1 MECPK
6 EFDDIRPFYDSE
18 FHDKMK
24 VLVTEPGFEHA
35 VRYVLRD
42 INYELFCQELLTIDN
57 KKDFQLLVMRSFLEG
72 LTQKTTKGLTGN
84 NLDVLDKAK
93 SYTFMSNH
101 RDIVLDASL
110 LNLLLIRNG
119 IKTSER
125 AIGNNLLIYACI
137 SDLVRLNKSF
147 IVKRDVGVRQ
157 MLDAARQLSG
167 YIHFAITKK
176 NESVWIAQ
184 REGRSKDS
192 DDRTQESLIKMLGI
206 SGEGDLIN
214 NLKEINIVPV
224 SISYE
229 YDPCDYLKAH
239 EFKLK
244 RDNPDFKKSQ
254 RDDLHSMEIGLLGF
268 KGRVHFQISPCINDE
283 LDKLSAID
291 EKSELLANI
300 LKVIDK
306 AIHTNYKIYPG
317 NYIAYDIL
325 DGQKRFADRYTNK
338 DQTTFANYLNSQLAK
353 IPDVTSKD
361 KDFLKER
368 ILSMYANPLIVS
380 FSTFDKII
388 CGYPFFS
395 FYFHCWLYRPISISF
410 DATFVINLNG

>member
-119 IKTSER
+119 IKTSEI
-125 AIGNNLLIYACI
+125 AIGNNLLIYDWI

-239 EFKLK
+239 EFLLK

-268 KGRVHFQISPCINDE
+268 KGRTFSNIPVHQRRTRQIIGNRR
-283 LDKLSAID
+283 KIG
-291 EKSELLANI
+291 I
-300 LKVIDK
+300 TGQ
-306 AIHTNYKIYPG
+306 HTQSNRQGHSY
-317 NYIAYDIL
+317 
-325 DGQKRFADRYTNK
+325 
-338 DQTTFANYLNSQLAK
+338 QL
-353 IPDVTSKD
+353 
-361 KDFLKER
+361 
-368 ILSMYANPLIVS
+368 
-380 FSTFDKII
+380 
-388 CGYPFFS
+388 
-395 FYFHCWLYRPISISF
+395 
-410 DATFVINLNG
+410 

>member
-119 IKTSER
+119 IKTSEI
-125 AIGNNLLIYACI
+125 AIGNNLLIYDWI

-239 EFKLK
+239 EFLLK

-338 DQTTFANYLNSQLAK
+338 DLTFANYLNSQLAK

-368 ILSMYANPLIVS
+368 ILSMYANPLKNQLIALGQ
-380 FSTFDKII
+380 K
-388 CGYPFFS
+388 
-395 FYFHCWLYRPISISF
+395 
-410 DATFVINLNG
+410 A

>member
-110 LNLLLIRNG
+110 LNLLLIRNE
-119 IKTSER
+119 IKTSEI
-125 AIGNNLLIYACI
+125 AIGNNLLIYDWI

-229 YDPCDYLKAH
+229 YDPYDYLKAH
-239 EFKLK
+239 EFLLK

-283 LDKLSAID
+283 LDKL
-291 EKSELLANI
+291 
-300 LKVIDK
+300 
-306 AIHTNYKIYPG
+306 
-317 NYIAYDIL
+317 
-325 DGQKRFADRYTNK
+325 
-338 DQTTFANYLNSQLAK
+338 
-353 IPDVTSKD
+353 
-361 KDFLKER
+361 
-368 ILSMYANPLIVS
+368 
-380 FSTFDKII
+380 
-388 CGYPFFS
+388 
-395 FYFHCWLYRPISISF
+395 
-410 DATFVINLNG
+410 

>member
-119 IKTSER
+119 IKTSEI
-125 AIGNNLLIYACI
+125 AIGNNLLIYDWI

-239 EFKLK
+239 EFLLK

-291 EKSELLANI
+291 EKR
-300 LKVIDK
+300 
-306 AIHTNYKIYPG
+306 NYWPTY
-317 NYIAYDIL
+317 
-325 DGQKRFADRYTNK
+325 
-338 DQTTFANYLNSQLAK
+338 
-353 IPDVTSKD
+353 SK
-361 KDFLKER
+361 
-368 ILSMYANPLIVS
+368 
-380 FSTFDKII
+380 
-388 CGYPFFS
+388 
-395 FYFHCWLYRPISISF
+395 
-410 DATFVINLNG
+410 

>member
-119 IKTSER
+119 IKTSEI
-125 AIGNNLLIYACI
+125 AIGNNLLIYDWI

-239 EFKLK
+239 EFLLK

-291 EKSELLANI
+291 ENR
-300 LKVIDK
+300 
-306 AIHTNYKIYPG
+306 NYWPTY
-317 NYIAYDIL
+317 
-325 DGQKRFADRYTNK
+325 
-338 DQTTFANYLNSQLAK
+338 
-353 IPDVTSKD
+353 SK
-361 KDFLKER
+361 
-368 ILSMYANPLIVS
+368 
-380 FSTFDKII
+380 
-388 CGYPFFS
+388 
-395 FYFHCWLYRPISISF
+395 
-410 DATFVINLNG
+410 

>member
-119 IKTSER
+119 IKTSEI
-125 AIGNNLLIYACI
+125 AIGNNLLIYDWI

-239 EFKLK
+239 EFLLK

-291 EKSELLANI
+291 EKSELLSNI

-325 DGQKRFADRYTNK
+325 DGNVSPT
-338 DQTTFANYLNSQLAK
+338 
-353 IPDVTSKD
+353 VTQIKT
-361 KDFLKER
+361 K
-368 ILSMYANPLIVS
+368 PL
-380 FSTFDKII
+380 
-388 CGYPFFS
+388 
-395 FYFHCWLYRPISISF
+395 LPI
-410 DATFVINLNG
+410 T

>member
-119 IKTSER
+119 IKTSEI
-125 AIGNNLLIYACI
+125 AIGNNLLIYDWI

-239 EFKLK
+239 EFLLK

-283 LDKLSAID
+283 LDKLSAST
-291 EKSELLANI
+291 KNR
-300 LKVIDK
+300 
-306 AIHTNYKIYPG
+306 NYWPTY
-317 NYIAYDIL
+317 
-325 DGQKRFADRYTNK
+325 
-338 DQTTFANYLNSQLAK
+338 
-353 IPDVTSKD
+353 SK
-361 KDFLKER
+361 
-368 ILSMYANPLIVS
+368 
-380 FSTFDKII
+380 
-388 CGYPFFS
+388 
-395 FYFHCWLYRPISISF
+395 
-410 DATFVINLNG
+410 

>member
-119 IKTSER
+119 IKTSEI
-125 AIGNNLLIYACI
+125 AIGNNLLIYDWI

-239 EFKLK
+239 EFLLK

-283 LDKLSAID
+283 LD
-291 EKSELLANI
+291 
-300 LKVIDK
+300 
-306 AIHTNYKIYPG
+306 
-317 NYIAYDIL
+317 
-325 DGQKRFADRYTNK
+325 
-338 DQTTFANYLNSQLAK
+338 
-353 IPDVTSKD
+353 
-361 KDFLKER
+361 
-368 ILSMYANPLIVS
+368 
-380 FSTFDKII
+380 
-388 CGYPFFS
+388 
-395 FYFHCWLYRPISISF
+395 
-410 DATFVINLNG
+410 

>member
-119 IKTSER
+119 IKTSEI
-125 AIGNNLLIYACI
+125 AIGNNLLIYDWI

-239 EFKLK
+239 EFLLK

-306 AIHTNYKIYPG
+306 AIHTNYK
-317 NYIAYDIL
+317 YIPVIISL
-325 DGQKRFADRYTNK
+325 T
-338 DQTTFANYLNSQLAK
+338 
-353 IPDVTSKD
+353 I
-361 KDFLKER
+361 
-368 ILSMYANPLIVS
+368 
-380 FSTFDKII
+380 FSTDRNVSPTVTQIKTK
-388 CGYPFFS
+388 P
-395 FYFHCWLYRPISISF
+395 LLPI
-410 DATFVINLNG
+410 T

>member
-119 IKTSER
+119 IKTSEI
-125 AIGNNLLIYACI
+125 AIGNNLLIYDWI

-239 EFKLK
+239 EFLLK

-291 EKSELLANI
+291 EKSELLSNI

-325 DGQKRFADRYTNK
+325 DRNVSPT
-338 DQTTFANYLNSQLAK
+338 
-353 IPDVTSKD
+353 VTQIKT
-361 KDFLKER
+361 K
-368 ILSMYANPLIVS
+368 PL
-380 FSTFDKII
+380 
-388 CGYPFFS
+388 
-395 FYFHCWLYRPISISF
+395 LPI
-410 DATFVINLNG
+410 T

>member
-119 IKTSER
+119 IKTSEI
-125 AIGNNLLIYACI
+125 AIGNNLLIYDWI

-239 EFKLK
+239 EFLLK

-291 EKSELLANI
+291 EKLANI

-368 ILSMYANPLIVS
+368 ILSMYANPLKNQLIAL
-380 FSTFDKII
+380 
-388 CGYPFFS
+388 GQE
-395 FYFHCWLYRPISISF
+395 
-410 DATFVINLNG
+410 A

>member
-119 IKTSER
+119 IKTSEI
-125 AIGNNLLIYACI
+125 AIGNNLLIYDWI

-239 EFKLK
+239 EFLLK

-283 LDKLSAID
+283 QIGRAH
-291 EKSELLANI
+291 
-300 LKVIDK
+300 V
-306 AIHTNYKIYPG
+306 
-317 NYIAYDIL
+317 
-325 DGQKRFADRYTNK
+325 
-338 DQTTFANYLNSQLAK
+338 
-353 IPDVTSKD
+353 
-361 KDFLKER
+361 
-368 ILSMYANPLIVS
+368 
-380 FSTFDKII
+380 
-388 CGYPFFS
+388 
-395 FYFHCWLYRPISISF
+395 
-410 DATFVINLNG
+410 

>member
-1 MECPK
+1 MEYPK
-6 EFDDIRPFYDSE
+6 EFDDIRPFFDSE
-18 FHDKMK
+18 VHDKMK
-24 VLVTEPGFEHA
+24 DLIKEPGFEHA

-42 INYELFCQELLTIDN
+42 INYEQLCQELLTIDK
-57 KKDFQLLVMRSFLEG
+57 KKDFQLFIMKVFREG
-72 LTQKTTKGLTGN
+72 LTKKTTKGVTGEN
-84 NLDVLDKAK
+84 FGVLDKSK

-110 LNLLLIRNG
+110 LNLLLILNG
-119 IKTSER
+119 FDTSEI
-125 AIGNNLLIYACI
+125 AIGNNLLIYDWI

-147 IVKRDVGVRQ
+147 IVKRDVGMRQ

-167 YIHFAITKK
+167 YIHFIITQKH
-176 NESVWIAQ
+176 ESVWIAQ

-206 SGEGDLIN
+206 TGEGDLIN

-239 EFKLK
+239 EFLLK

-368 ILSMYANPLIVS
+368 ILSMYANPLKNQLIAL
-380 FSTFDKII
+380 
-388 CGYPFFS
+388 GQE
-395 FYFHCWLYRPISISF
+395 
-410 DATFVINLNG
+410 A

>member
-119 IKTSER
+119 IKTSEI
-125 AIGNNLLIYACI
+125 AIGNNLLIYDWI

-176 NESVWIAQ
+176 NESVWIAAVLDAV
-184 REGRSKDS
+184 KHP
-192 DDRTQESLIKMLGI
+192 TQHPGGVGNGFLFADLAARRVKV
-206 SGEGDLIN
+206 GDLHAQ
-214 NLKEINIVPV
+214 IV
-224 SISYE
+224 SG
-229 YDPCDYLKAH
+229 DLKAAAGAGG
-239 EFKLK
+239 
-244 RDNPDFKKSQ
+244 
-254 RDDLHSMEIGLLGF
+254 GLF
-268 KGRVHFQISPCINDE
+268 
-283 LDKLSAID
+283 
-291 EKSELLANI
+291 
-300 LKVIDK
+300 
-306 AIHTNYKIYPG
+306 
-317 NYIAYDIL
+317 
-325 DGQKRFADRYTNK
+325 K
-338 DQTTFANYLNSQLAK
+338 DQGDVLAGQLLIVADAGLFPGLQVSGQIEQLLDLGRGVVQK
-353 IPDVTSKD
+353 LQKAAIFQTHC
-361 KDFLKER
+361 
-368 ILSMYANPLIVS
+368 ILSSLCNAKCI
-380 FSTFDKII
+380 FI
-388 CGYPFFS
+388 
-395 FYFHCWLYRPISISF
+395 R
-410 DATFVINLNG
+410 